1 MKVDRESFGPVAG
14 SNGIRSHPATIT
26 NPLSCVKWR
35 RGPGS
40 TVIEI
45 SNLTRFL
52 ILIVILLLIF
62 KPQEITIMMK
72 IKIKRRKVAK
82 HSLNSMAVHP
92 CPPWGEYVLW
102 RSAELHSAVSQICN
116 LRRIATG
123 QRLGPVR
130 HSAEYNSAIRQIKN
144 IKNLRDE
151 ARYRAKLVLGT
162 VGTVTCAENNP
173 KP

>member
-1 MKVDRESFGPVAG
+1 VAAVPSVG
-14 SNGIRSHPATIT
+14 RAAGLFVGRTDILGNEDSPAAVLGMRVNRGDNPDDDEQPANAASAIIATIRRKGDQT
-26 NPLSCVKWR
+26 DSLSSIGWR

-45 SNLTRFL
+45 SNLTQFL

-92 CPPWGEYVLW
+92 DPLPALYVPL
-102 RSAELHSAVSQICN
+102 
-116 LRRIATG
+116 
-123 QRLGPVR
+123 
-130 HSAEYNSAIRQIKN
+130 
-144 IKNLRDE
+144 
-151 ARYRAKLVLGT
+151 
-162 VGTVTCAENNP
+162 
-173 KP
+173 